1 MTAPLTRPS
10 GAPPP
15 PATCRDCGGPLD
27 PSDPP
32 DVHGGAMACIRVLRQ
47 EVRRLGL
54 VVDAARGKG
63 AHAETIALEVEKLI
77 ESIREV
83 RDDDRTRNWNGPFEE
98 LEPIDAALEAYRI
111 DHPKAVLG

>member
-32 DVHGGAMACIRVLRQ
+32 DVHVGAMACIRVLRQ
-47 EVRRLGL
+47 RVLGL
-54 VVDAARGKG
+54 QHAVDAARGKG
-63 AHAETIALEVEKLI
+63 AHADALASEAEAF
-77 ESIREV
+77 SR
-83 RDDDRTRNWNGPFEE
+83 RMRAATRTAGDWMGADTE
-98 LEPIDAALEAYRI
+98 LLALDAALAAYRAE
-111 DHPKAVLG
+111 HPKAVEG